1 VKYKGLGGGVGG
13 DGVNP
18 NEKPTSPALVLSVVI
33 RDDSGQSTS
42 AFERLGPIC
51 IKVHAYKRCTPK
63 VCASQACIS

>member
-1 VKYKGLGGGVGG
+1 MKYKGLGGGVGG

-42 AFERLGPIC
+42 AFERLGADLH
-51 IKVHAYKRCTPK
+51 KGTRA
-63 VCASQACIS
+63 